1 MKLTEFHTDEQILQ
15 ELGTRL
21 KTERIRQ
28 KMTQETFAKNC
39 GVAKSTVERFEKGES
54 VQLANLLKMLRTL
67 HQLSGIELLLPVTE
81 PSPMEFLYAKNPKEP
96 ERYREVRE
104 KTPEYGNSSSVKDTE
119 NFIWG
124 EDK

>member
-15 ELGTRL
+15 ELGTRF

-67 HQLSGIELLLPVTE
+67 HQLSGIELLLPITE
-81 PSPMEFLYAKNPKEP
+81 PSPMEYLYAKNPKEP

-104 KTPEYGNSSSVKDTE
+104 KTPEYGNSSSVKDTK

>member
-67 HQLSGIELLLPVTE
+67 HQLSGIELLLPITE
-81 PSPMEFLYAKNPKEP
+81 PSPMEYLYAKNPKEP

-104 KTPEYGNSSSVKDTE
+104 KTPEYGNSFSVKDTK

>member
-81 PSPMEFLYAKNPKEP
+81 PSPMEYLFAKNPKEP

-104 KTPEYGNSSSVKDTE
+104 KTPEYGNSSSVKNTE

>member
-67 HQLSGIELLLPVTE
+67 HQLSGIELLLPITE
-81 PSPMEFLYAKNPKEP
+81 PSPMEYLYAKYPKEP

-104 KTPEYGNSSSVKDTE
+104 KTPEYGNSSSVKDTK

>member
-81 PSPMEFLYAKNPKEP
+81 PSPMEYLYAKNPKEP

-104 KTPEYGNSSSVKDTE
+104 KTPEYGNSFSVKDTK

>member
-81 PSPMEFLYAKNPKEP
+81 PSPMEYLYAKNPKEP

-104 KTPEYGNSSSVKDTE
+104 KTSEYGNSSSVKTTE

>member
-104 KTPEYGNSSSVKDTE
+104 KTPKYGNSSKAKDTE

>member
-67 HQLSGIELLLPVTE
+67 HQLSGVELLLPVTE
-81 PSPMEFLYAKNPKEP
+81 PSPMEYLYAKNPKEP

-104 KTPEYGNSSSVKDTE
+104 KTPEYGNSSSVKNTE

>member
-15 ELGTRL
+15 ELGTRF

-81 PSPMEFLYAKNPKEP
+81 PSPMEYLYAKNPKEP

-104 KTPEYGNSSSVKDTE
+104 KTPEYGNSSSVKNTE

>member
-21 KTERIRQ
+21 KTKRIRQ

-67 HQLSGIELLLPVTE
+67 HQLSGIELLLPITE
-81 PSPMEFLYAKNPKEP
+81 PSPMEYLYAKNPKEP

-104 KTPEYGNSSSVKDTE
+104 KTPEYGNSSSVKNTE
-119 NFIWG
+119 NFIWD

>member
-67 HQLSGIELLLPVTE
+67 HQLSGIELLLPITE
-81 PSPMEFLYAKNPKEP
+81 PSPMECLYAKNPKEP

-104 KTPEYGNSSSVKDTE
+104 KTPEYGNSSSVKDTK

>member
-81 PSPMEFLYAKNPKEP
+81 PSPMEYLYAKNPKDP

-104 KTPEYGNSSSVKDTE
+104 KTPEYGNSSSVKNTE

>member
-81 PSPMEFLYAKNPKEP
+81 PSPMEYLYAKNPKEP

-104 KTPEYGNSSSVKDTE
+104 KTPEYGNSSSVKNTK

>member
-21 KTERIRQ
+21 KIERIRQ

-81 PSPMEFLYAKNPKEP
+81 PSPMEYLYAKNPKEP

-104 KTPEYGNSSSVKDTE
+104 KTPEYGNSSSVKNTE
-119 NFIWG
+119 KIIWG

>member
-28 KMTQETFAKNC
+28 KMTQETFFFFC

-81 PSPMEFLYAKNPKEP
+81 PSPMEYLYAKNPKEP

-104 KTPEYGNSSSVKDTE
+104 KTPEYGNSSSVKNTE

>member
-67 HQLSGIELLLPVTE
+67 HQLSGIELLLLITE
-81 PSPMEFLYAKNPKEP
+81 PSPMEYLYAKNPKEP

-104 KTPEYGNSSSVKDTE
+104 KTPEYGNSSSVKNTK

>member
-81 PSPMEFLYAKNPKEP
+81 PSPMEYLYAKNPKEP

-104 KTPEYGNSSSVKDTE
+104 KTPEYGNSFSVKNTE

>member
-21 KTERIRQ
+21 KIERIRQ

-67 HQLSGIELLLPVTE
+67 HQLSGIELLLPVIE
-81 PSPMEFLYAKNPKEP
+81 PSPMEYLYAKNPKEP

-104 KTPEYGNSSSVKDTE
+104 KTPEYGNSSSVKNTE

>member
-67 HQLSGIELLLPVTE
+67 HQLSGIELLLPITE
-81 PSPMEFLYAKNPKEP
+81 PSPMEYLYAKNPKEP

-104 KTPEYGNSSSVKDTE
+104 KTPEYCNSSSVKDTKK
-119 NFIWG
+119 FIWG

>member
-67 HQLSGIELLLPVTE
+67 HQLSGIEFLLPVTE
-81 PSPMEFLYAKNPKEP
+81 PSPMEYLYAKNPKEP

-104 KTPEYGNSSSVKDTE
+104 KTPEYGNSSSVKNTE

>member
-81 PSPMEFLYAKNPKEP
+81 PSPMEYLYAKNPKEP
-96 ERYREVRE
+96 ERYREIRE
-104 KTPEYGNSSSVKDTE
+104 KTPEYGNSSSVKNTE

>member
-81 PSPMEFLYAKNPKEP
+81 PSPMEYLYAKNPKEP

-104 KTPEYGNSSSVKDTE
+104 KTPEYGNSSSVKETK

>member
-67 HQLSGIELLLPVTE
+67 HQLSGIELLLPVSE
-81 PSPMEFLYAKNPKEP
+81 PSPMEYLYAKNPKEP

-104 KTPEYGNSSSVKDTE
+104 KTPEYGNSSSVKNTE